1 MQEPFLFSGSIR
13 DNIAFGM
20 PDLSYEEVA
29 QAAKWAAIHDEIA
42 RLPMG
47 YETRIA
53 EGGNGLSGGQRQ
65 RIVLARALARKPAV
79 LLLDEATSHLDT
91 VTEQEVERAL
101 NSLAC
106 TRIVIAHRMSTIQNA
121 DLILVLEE
129 GRLIER
135 GTHAELL
142 AQGGPYAELLSQQLD

>member
-1 MQEPFLFSGSIR
+1 
-13 DNIAFGM
+13 
-20 PDLSYEEVA
+20 VA

-47 YETRIA
+47 YKTRIA

-101 NSLAC
+101 NALAC

-121 DLILVLEE
+121 DLILVLED